1 MIAVEVASRDVLKC
15 KEERERGSWHIQ
27 GGWRVFSGEC

>member
-15 KEERERGSWHIQ
+15 EEERERELAHLR
-27 GGWRVFSGEC
+27 RVVSIFR